1 MAVNVISAQGISK
14 TLGDKTLFQ
23 DLTLGLAQGEK
34 VALIGRNGTG
44 KSTLLKVLAGV
55 LEGDS
60 GQVSHNRD
68 FTPIYL
74 PQNPSLPPG
83 LSIREYLLSGEDPL
97 SQLIRDYE
105 DCTEAL
111 ARGEDRSDD
120 LARLTQAM
128 EDSGAWERE
137 TRYRQ
142 ILGALQVKDLEK
154 RVDQLSGGMAR
165 KLAIARALLQEGI
178 LFLDEPTNHL
188 DRETILFLEKQLISS
203 RQTLV
208 LVTHDRYFLQ
218 RICTAILE
226 LEEGKLYRYEG
237 NYQEYLRRREERLEA
252 RAKALDRVDN
262 ILRREKEWM
271 LQGPKARTSKDK
283 KRQQKF
289 YQLKDT
295 QKELDHSP
303 GSMADFSVQGRRQ
316 GKKVLEL
323 EGVCKAFGNQIL
335 LKDFSFN
342 FQKGQKLGLLGPNG
356 SGKTTFLK
364 LLEGSLEPDQ
374 GVIDWGTNTHI
385 AHLDQLAQDLQSER
399 TVLEYLKE
407 EGEALQKA
415 GGEVVSAGRLVEDF
429 LFPKGKLATP
439 LNKLSGGEKRRLK
452 LIRVLLGNPN
462 FLILDEP
469 TNDFDL
475 MTLSVLEDFL
485 GSFPGTLVVVS
496 HDRFFLDRTVD
507 QLLLFEGQGIVRG
520 FVGRYS
526 EYEEALEWEQQ
537 EIKRNRTK
545 GLTSGDGAEST
556 KSESAASPLRKRP

>member
-1 MAVNVISAQGISK
+1 
-14 TLGDKTLFQ
+14 
-23 DLTLGLAQGEK
+23 LAQGEK

-55 LEGDS
+55 LESDS

-154 RVDQLSGGMAR
+154 KVDQLSGGMAR

-188 DRETILFLEKQLISS
+188 DRETILFLEKQLIAS
-203 RQTLV
+203 RQTMV

-289 YQLKDT
+289 YQL
-295 QKELDHSP
+295 QGAQQELSSNP
-303 GSMADFSVQGRRQ
+303 GEILDFAVTGRRQ
-316 GKKVLEL
+316 GKKILEL
-323 EGVCKAFGNQIL
+323 KNISKAFGADKL
-335 LKDFSFN
+335 LQDFSFT
-342 FQKGQKLGLLGPNG
+342 FQKGQRVGILGSNG
-356 SGKTTFLK
+356 SGKTTLLK
-364 LLEGSLEPDQ
+364 LLEGRLEPDD
-374 GVIDWGTNTHI
+374 GVVDRGANTHL
-385 AHLDQLAQDLQSER
+385 AHLDQLAEDLQSDR

-407 EGEALQKA
+407 EGRLCRRREARW
-415 GGEVVSAGRLVEDF
+415 SAPVGSWRIF
-429 LFPKGKLATP
+429 FF
-439 LNKLSGGEKRRLK
+439 RR
-452 LIRVLLGNPN
+452 P
-462 FLILDEP
+462 
-469 TNDFDL
+469 
-475 MTLSVLEDFL
+475 S
-485 GSFPGTLVVVS
+485 
-496 HDRFFLDRTVD
+496 
-507 QLLLFEGQGIVRG
+507 
-520 FVGRYS
+520 
-526 EYEEALEWEQQ
+526 
-537 EIKRNRTK
+537 
-545 GLTSGDGAEST
+545 
-556 KSESAASPLRKRP
+556 